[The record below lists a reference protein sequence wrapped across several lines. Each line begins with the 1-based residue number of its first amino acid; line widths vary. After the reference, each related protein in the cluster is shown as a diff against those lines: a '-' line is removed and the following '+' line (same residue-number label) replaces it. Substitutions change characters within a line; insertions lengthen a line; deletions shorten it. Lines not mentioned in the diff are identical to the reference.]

1 MMKTLPEVAQV
12 IRSKNSSPFKLT
24 MDIIF
29 REREVFDEVRRRNL
43 INPEVV
49 ARAYNIPVERIE
61 KLLYFE
67 PAKAIKIGMSRVV
80 RSGAPGDTDVYGAQ
94 QHAPLLT
101 IELDI

>member
-1 MMKTLPEVAQV
+1 
-12 IRSKNSSPFKLT
+12 

-29 REREVFDEVRRRNL
+29 RDREVFEEVQRRNL

-49 ARAYNIPVERIE
+49 AKAYHIAPERIE
-61 KLLYFE
+61 KLLYFA
-67 PAKAIKIGMSRVV
+67 PAKAIKIGMARLV

-101 IELDI
+101 IELDL

>member
-1 MMKTLPEVAQV
+1 MKTLPEVAQV

-29 REREVFDEVRRRNL
+29 RDREVFDEVRKRNL

-49 ARAYNIPVERIE
+49 AKAFKIAPERIE
-61 KLLYFE
+61 KLMYFE
-67 PAKAIKIGMSRVV
+67 PAKAIKIGMARAV

-101 IELDI
+101 IQLDI